1 MIFFYVP
8 VFIAMIINFACFIY
22 TVATVFKTQRN
33 NSMRTI
39 SIRYT
44 NNKNIIKIMRNIL
57 RKPPTLEEISG
68 VQEYKIWNCG
78 KLSLVTIKVDKEVV
92 GQKWI
97 AYRYSIL
104 KVFLFFVDFVCK
116 DVLGSRSSMGIW
128 EYPLFCS
135 WSSTPKRW
143 MSFSIGNI
151 LQDNRVFLL
160 HKGNIFLSYI
170 CM

>member
-1 MIFFYVP
+1 MNPSVGLEIPFVSARGGKQMIFFYVP

-68 VQEYKIWNCG
+68 VQECKIWNCG
-78 KLSLVTIKVDKEVV
+78 RLSLVTIKVDKEVV
-92 GQKWI
+92 GQK
-97 AYRYSIL
+97 
-104 KVFLFFVDFVCK
+104 
-116 DVLGSRSSMGIW
+116 
-128 EYPLFCS
+128 
-135 WSSTPKRW
+135 
-143 MSFSIGNI
+143 
-151 LQDNRVFLL
+151 
-160 HKGNIFLSYI
+160 
-170 CM
+170 